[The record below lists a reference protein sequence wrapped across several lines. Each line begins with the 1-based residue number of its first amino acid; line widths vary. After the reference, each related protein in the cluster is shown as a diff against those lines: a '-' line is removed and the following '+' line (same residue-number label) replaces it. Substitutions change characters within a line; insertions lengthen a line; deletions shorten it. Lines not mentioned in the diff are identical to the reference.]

1 MQQQKLWWVT
11 TLITLGKKPIF
22 PKEFCQAEE
31 NIVKGGI
38 PDVAQK
44 EIQFLYFHDIVS
56 KVEKCDITSDLVVNI
71 NETSLKYASVGNE
84 TTAAK
89 GEHFMTI
96 EGSGDKDLITGAFSI
111 SFDSNFFSLQLIYG
125 GSGTQILP
133 R

>member
-1 MQQQKLWWVT
+1 M
-11 TLITLGKKPIF
+11 
-22 PKEFCQAEE
+22 
-31 NIVKGGI
+31 
-38 PDVAQK
+38 AQK

-96 EGSGDKDLITGAFSI
+96 EGSGDTDSITGAFSI

>member
-1 MQQQKLWWVT
+1 MQQQKLWWVS

-89 GEHFMTI
+89 GELYDDWRKW
-96 EGSGDKDLITGAFSI
+96 G
-111 SFDSNFFSLQLIYG
+111 
-125 GSGTQILP
+125 
-133 R
+133 